1 VKDYIVWIHH
11 GETPVNIVGPREEN
25 MEEDD
30 QTYIDTYI
38 AKLVVEV
45 LSACEQGGGGGGG

>member
-30 QTYIDTYI
+30 QTYIDTSI
-38 AKLVVEV
+38 AELVVEV
-45 LSACEQGGGGGGG
+45 LSACEQGGGGSGD